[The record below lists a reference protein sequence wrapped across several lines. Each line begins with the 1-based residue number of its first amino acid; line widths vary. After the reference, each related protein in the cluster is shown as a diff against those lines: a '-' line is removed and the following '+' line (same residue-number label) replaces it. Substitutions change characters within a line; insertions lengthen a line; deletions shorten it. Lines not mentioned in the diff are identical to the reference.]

1 MFLRFG
7 YRFVSP
13 SHVVTHMRAA
23 TALSLHPSAGEGH
36 SSSSVF
42 VHASFA
48 CISGIRRPQ
57 FPYMPRSH
65 VYRGRCS
72 CLVRMYLVGEHNVY
86 RGVDIL
92 RAVEESAD
100 SSILRSF
107 EKTHLRCW
115 SSVCPFSSLDSSNSN
130 ASVVTRQSFD
140 DASDW
145 PSRSSDRID
154 FQKHQITSLHVSS
167 LLRPFTSSSQ
177 RGKVLAYPSSPELIG
192 QELRLTPSLPGA
204 HVAFIEHP
212 RW

>member
-1 MFLRFG
+1 MPRSLTHVPAFW
-7 YRFVSP
+7 YRFCITVACRDSYACGYFTVSAFVCR
-13 SHVVTHMRAA
+13 SWALVVLGFRTCLVRMYI
-23 TALSLHPSAGEGH
+23 GH
-36 SSSSVF
+36 SSSSVS

-48 CISGIRRPQ
+48 CISREML
-57 FPYMPRSH
+57 MPRSH
-65 VYRGRCS
+65 VSRGR
-72 CLVRMYLVGEHNVY
+72 RHHVY

-177 RGKVLAYPSSPELIG
+177 RGKVLAYPSPPELIG
-192 QELRLTPSLPGA
+192 
-204 HVAFIEHP
+204 
-212 RW
+212 